1 MDTLRRADAKSA
13 STEEEIEGAKCRFRN
28 LEIEDA
34 GIFPYLLS
42 PFTESAR
49 TLLSLVSKVSR
60 SSKGE
65 RVKGKR
71 AKGGEMGENEGG
83 RDGHMARYRDNRS
96 SKMGGTARVIPVQH
110 RHDVASFERCASN
123 GKTRGCSC
131 VESSPRLQDISE
143 SKLLMKR
150 KGGGERERE
159 KRFLLFEEFGPGG
172 PGKQFPFLL

>member
-1 MDTLRRADAKSA
+1 MDTLRRTDAKSA

-49 TLLSLVSKVSR
+49 ALLSLVSKVSR

-96 SKMGGTARVIPVQH
+96 SKMGGTARVIPVQPP
-110 RHDVASFERCASN
+110 RRRIVRAVCIERKNA
-123 GKTRGCSC
+123 RLQLRR
-131 VESSPRLQDISE
+131 VES
-143 SKLLMKR
+143 
-150 KGGGERERE
+150 
-159 KRFLLFEEFGPGG
+159 
-172 PGKQFPFLL
+172 

>member
-1 MDTLRRADAKSA
+1 MDILRRADAKSA
-13 STEEEIEGAKCRFRN
+13 STEEEIEEAKCRFRN

-49 TLLSLVSKVSR
+49 ALLSLVSKVSR
-60 SSKGE
+60 SGKGE

-96 SKMGGTARVIPVQH
+96 SKMGGTGARDTGPTATSH
-110 RHDVASFERCASN
+110 R
-123 GKTRGCSC
+123 
-131 VESSPRLQDISE
+131 SSGVHRT
-143 SKLLMKR
+143 
-150 KGGGERERE
+150 E
-159 KRFLLFEEFGPGG
+159 KREAAAASSRVLDSKIYPSRNCL
-172 PGKQFPFLL
+172 